1 MATSRVNKVSK
12 IQKDFTP
19 TVKEIKYLSKTFP
32 EFRRDLI
39 EFAKVYFPNTY
50 ADFNESSPGMMFIEM
65 ASYIGDVLSYYIDAQ
80 YRENLLTHATE
91 RSNILAIAQA
101 FGFKPKPAGAA
112 NTTLDVYQ
120 ICPSSGSGGQYVDDH
135 YLLHVAPNATFTS
148 TAFGS
153 VDFRNPQA
161 IDFRDPIGRSE
172 TVFSVD
178 ANNVPT
184 TYLIK
189 KRAKVSAGTIKTI
202 TRAFADPTKF
212 SKITL
217 SDQNVL
223 GIISITDDNGN
234 LWSEVD
240 YLAQDIVIDETELTQ
255 YQFDD
260 FLEDQD
266 DNSTT
271 PVPPK
276 MLQFKSEPYR
286 YSTRYNEDFQ
296 LEIIFGSGVVDDNNE
311 NVTLDVSKIA
321 SSEFTTRQSSTSL
334 DPADFLANSTFG
346 RAPSNTTLTITY
358 VVGGGIESNVPAGT
372 ITQVSNV
379 NVLNTADGF
388 STAAEKSLFSDAVTS
403 IACNNVESAT
413 GGRGAETVEEI
424 RQNAFAFFNAQN
436 RVVTAEDYV
445 VRSYA
450 MPPQFGSVSKAFV
463 LSDDQLQLIQ
473 EAVAGTGG
481 IPVEAQL
488 VAEPAQENQVNLYVL
503 GYDRNKIVRRLNK
516 GMKTNLKE
524 YLARYAMVND
534 LIAIHDAFVVNVGVE
549 FRVGAFKNY
558 NLNDV
563 LARCIDATKD
573 FFDIDKW
580 QINQPIVLS
589 DLYTT
594 LAQIDGVK
602 SVIKLKVFN
611 KYAAD
616 YGTAYEPY
624 RYDIDTMATVRGDD
638 EWGIIYPSIDPMI
651 FEMRFPDQDIV
662 GSAVL

>member
-1 MATSRVNKVSK
+1 VPTSRVNRVSK

-50 ADFNESSPGMMFIEM
+50 ADFNETSPGMMFIEM
-65 ASYIGDVLSYYIDAQ
+65 ASYIGDVLSYYIDTQ

-91 RSNILAIAQA
+91 RSNILNIAQS

-120 ICPSSGSGGQYVDDH
+120 LCPSSGSGGQYIDDR
-135 YLLHVAPNATFTS
+135 YLLLIAPNAKFTS
-148 TAFGS
+148 TAFGE

-178 ANNVPT
+178 ANNVPL
-184 TYLIK
+184 TYLVK

-202 TRAFADPTKF
+202 TRTFGEPTKF
-212 SKITL
+212 SKIRL
-217 SDQNVL
+217 PEANVL
-223 GIISITDDNGN
+223 GVISITDSNGN

-255 YQFDD
+255 YQFNEAIAEQTGSD
-260 FLEDQD
+260 
-266 DNSTT
+266 TT

-276 MLQFKSEPYR
+276 MLQFRTEPLR
-286 YSTRYNEDFQ
+286 YATRYNEDFQ
-296 LEIIFGSGVVDDNNE
+296 LEVIFGSGVVDDNNE
-311 NVTLDVSKIA
+311 NVTLDVTKIA
-321 SSEFTTRQSSTSL
+321 SSEFTTRQSSTSV

-346 RAPSNTTLTITY
+346 RAPANTTLTITY

-372 ITQVSNV
+372 ITRVSNV
-379 NVLNTADGF
+379 NVLNTSDAF
-388 STAAEKSLFSDAVTS
+388 TTAAEKALFSDTITS

-413 GGRGAETVEEI
+413 GGRGAESVEEI

-463 LSDDQLQLIQ
+463 LSDDQLQLIE
-473 EAVAGTGG
+473 EAEAGTGG
-481 IPVEAQL
+481 IPSDARL
-488 VAEPAQENQVNLYVL
+488 VSEEAQENQVNLYVL
-503 GYDRNKIVRRLNK
+503 GYDQNKIVRRLNSATK
-516 GMKTNLKE
+516 DNLKR
-524 YLARYAMVND
+524 YLSRYAMVND
-534 LIAIHDAFVVNVGVE
+534 LIVIHDAFVVNIGVE
-549 FRVGAFKNY
+549 FRVAAFKNY

-563 LARCIDATKD
+563 LARCIDSVKD

-580 QINQPIVLS
+580 QINQPIVVS

-602 SVIKLKVFN
+602 SVLRLRIFN
-611 KYAAD
+611 KYAATH
-616 YGTAYEPY
+616 GTAYEPY
-624 RYDIDTMATVRGDD
+624 RYDIDTMATIRTDD